1 MVSAAPH
8 PAVPQVFPSL
18 RVDVLFSCLMA
29 KGRCSGRPPPPY
41 TIGTL
46 VTVVTPPHGPT
57 SPKTKQ
63 PASAKLGQ
71 GRRAGGGG
79 GQCTVEASVVLP

>member
-8 PAVPQVFPSL
+8 SAILQVFPSL

-29 KGRCSGRPPPPY
+29 KGRCSGRPPPPVHHRY
-41 TIGTL
+41 TGYGCN
-46 VTVVTPPHGPT
+46 PPAWADL
-57 SPKTKQ
+57 PKAKQ

-71 GRRAGGGG
+71 GRRAGGG
-79 GQCTVEASVVLP
+79 QCIVEASVVLP